1 MGRTWKGT
9 TSNSSGFVPGRGLLP
24 ETARPVR
31 PSPTLHQQRSDL
43 SSLLFLLL
51 LLSLLRGLP
60 NLLTAR
66 TLPLLS
72 WLDVSHSMLGKLL
85 LPRLSLEEA
94 SVQNTRRAVPSAH
107 RALGGPLP
115 RPTECPPG
123 ERKSWSSS
131 DRGLGEWSIGTRR
144 VEASGRRVVNC
155 SRRVTSSLFLSLS
168 LSFSLSLFLSLS
180 LSLSFSRTH

>member
-1 MGRTWKGT
+1 MFANVRMGRTWKGT
-9 TSNSSGFVPGRGLLP
+9 TNNSSGFVPGRGLLP

-31 PSPTLHQQRSDL
+31 PNPSFHHQRSDL

-85 LPRLSLEEA
+85 LLQLLLLLFQLLLRLLLLLLLLRLLLL
-94 SVQNTRRAVPSAH
+94 RRLRLH
-107 RALGGPLP
+107 L
-115 RPTECPPG
+115 
-123 ERKSWSSS
+123 
-131 DRGLGEWSIGTRR
+131 
-144 VEASGRRVVNC
+144 
-155 SRRVTSSLFLSLS
+155 
-168 LSFSLSLFLSLS
+168 
-180 LSLSFSRTH
+180 